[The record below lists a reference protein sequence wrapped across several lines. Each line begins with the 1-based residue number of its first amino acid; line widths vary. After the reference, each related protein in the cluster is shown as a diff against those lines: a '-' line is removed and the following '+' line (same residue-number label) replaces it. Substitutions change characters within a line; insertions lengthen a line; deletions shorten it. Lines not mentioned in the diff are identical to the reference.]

1 MVAVKNNLIISVF
14 LISYLLS
21 ESPSFDFSYEVKYG
35 DGTGV
40 TNEGNT
46 VYDLKFNE
54 NFLKINS
61 SYKDYYLY
69 MELEYSDPPVLGYS
83 KTEFKV
89 CLYSAFNCS

>member
-1 MVAVKNNLIISVF
+1 MVNFIKAILFLSTFIISQ
-14 LISYLLS
+14 
-21 ESPSFDFSYEVKYG
+21 SPTFDFSYELKYG

-61 SYKDYYLY
+61 AYNEYYLY

-83 KTEFKV
+83 KTEFDDV
-89 CLYSAFNCS
+89 